1 MVVLP
6 RNKKF
11 FSRLHWARLGV
22 RKLDESEAEQLTVNL
37 LLAALTDKQS
47 LTTRLDKAQI
57 LLEADEFVTRYNLHD
72 SRDSIRKGALLAYD
86 PHDYARIDGLTDAEI
101 TALQNDKVYSS
112 QSLYRHSHRVVA

>member
-1 MVVLP
+1 MVLP

-22 RKLDESEAEQLTVNL
+22 RKLDEINL
-37 LLAALTDKQS
+37 LLAPLTDKQS

-101 TALQNDKVYSS
+101 IALQNDKVYSS

>member
-1 MVVLP
+1 MRYSTSAPL
-6 RNKKF
+6 
-11 FSRLHWARLGV
+11 SLA
-22 RKLDESEAEQLTVNL
+22 VNL
-37 LLAALTDKQS
+37 LLAPLTDKQS

-101 TALQNDKVYSS
+101 TALQNDKVELRESKA
-112 QSLYRHSHRVVA
+112 LVCCVLAGVL

>member
-1 MVVLP
+1 MVLP

-22 RKLDESEAEQLTVNL
+22 RKLNESEAEQVSNPN
-37 LLAALTDKQS
+37 
-47 LTTRLDKAQI
+47 KAQI

-101 TALQNDKVYSS
+101 TALQNDKVELRESKA
-112 QSLYRHSHRVVA
+112 LVCCVLAGVL

>member
-1 MVVLP
+1 MRYSTSAP
-6 RNKKF
+6 F
-11 FSRLHWARLGV
+11 P
-22 RKLDESEAEQLTVNL
+22 LTVNL
-37 LLAALTDKQS
+37 FMAPLTDKQS

-101 TALQNDKVYSS
+101 TALQNDKVELRESKA
-112 QSLYRHSHRVVA
+112 LVCCVLAGVL